1 MDSTVFM
8 FIGLLEIDQ
17 SISKLW
23 KQNFTSFFNES
34 LITVVISTIN
44 IYDL

>member
-8 FIGLLEIDQ
+8 LIGLLEIYQ

-23 KQNFTSFFNES
+23 KQNFTSFFYEN
-34 LITVVISTIN
+34 LITVVINTIN
-44 IYDL
+44 IYDF